1 MSPSEPIDRRSF
13 LQRAA
18 FAGSLF
24 AVGGLAAC
32 TSGDDTSG
40 PTGAATGTSGAT
52 GPTSAPSRGGRLRI
66 GMTSGGSS
74 ETLDPALFIALP
86 DVARGLNL
94 YERLVR
100 LNADLQLEMD
110 LAESIEPNDDATE
123 WTFRLQ
129 DGVVFHDGSPLTAD
143 DLLFT
148 IQRIAAPDSVSA
160 GASSFRIFKL
170 KDAKKLDDRT
180 VTIPL
185 ARPFASVPVMFNDF
199 FTVILKDGTTDFN
212 QPNGTGPF
220 VFGSFAPGESS
231 LFTRNE
237 NYWREGE
244 PYVDELEIRSIADET
259 ARLEGLNGG
268 QLDASSSLTYAL
280 ARQVDA
286 SANAT
291 VLAGVGPN
299 TDPFVMATNAAPF
312 DDVRVR
318 QAMRLL
324 VDREALVA
332 SVMGEYGE
340 IGNDLHAKGLPFY
353 AADIPQ
359 REHDPDQAVA
369 LLKAAGADG
378 LTIPITT
385 GNVVPGWVEAAT
397 IFAEQ
402 AKAAGVTV
410 TVDQRPPDSYW
421 SDAYMATPFFMTN
434 WNPVPLPTWSGQALV
449 PGGVWNETAWDQPGF
464 EDKVTAAQSELDPT
478 LAQEQWT
485 DIQQILWDEGG
496 YIVWGFHPWLDAVSN
511 DLQGVEG
518 DGFLPF
524 GSFRFREWSLG
535 AE

>member
-1 MSPSEPIDRRSF
+1 MSQSPQIDRRSF

-18 FAGSLF
+18 LAGSLF

-32 TSGDDTSG
+32 TQDGGDTPNPS
-40 PTGAATGTSGAT
+40 AGAT
-52 GPTSAPSRGGRLRI
+52 GPTASPSRGGRLRI

-100 LNADLQLEMD
+100 MNADLELDMD
-110 LAESIEPNDDATE
+110 LAESIEPNADATE

-129 DGVVFHDGSPLTAD
+129 DGVVWHDGSPLTAD

-170 KDAKKLDDRT
+170 KNAKRLDDRT

-185 ARPFASVPVMFNDF
+185 DRPFASVPVMFNDF
-199 FTVILKDGTTDFN
+199 FTAILKDGTTDFN
-212 QPNGTGPF
+212 APNGTGPF
-220 VFGSFAPGESS
+220 VFGSFSPGESS
-231 LFTRNE
+231 LFTRNP

-244 PYVDELEIRSIADET
+244 PYVDELEIRSIADDT
-259 ARLEGLNGG
+259 ARFEGLNGG
-268 QLDASSSLTYAL
+268 QLDASASLTYAL

-286 SANAT
+286 SSNAT
-291 VLAGVGPN
+291 VLAGVGPS
-299 TDPFVMATNAAPF
+299 TDPFVMATNQPPF

-324 VDREALVA
+324 VDRQAIV
-332 SVMGEYGE
+332 SNIMGDYGE
-340 IGNDLHAKGLPFY
+340 IGNDLMGKGLPFY
-353 AADIPQ
+353 ADQIEQ
-359 REHDPDQAVA
+359 REPDPEQAVA
-369 LLKAAGADG
+369 LLKAAGVDG
-378 LTIPITT
+378 PIPITT
-385 GNVVPGWVEAAT
+385 ANVVPGWVEAAT

-449 PGGVWNETAWDQPGF
+449 PGGVWNETAWEQPGF
-464 EDKVTAAQSELDPT
+464 EEKVIAAQAELDPD
-478 LAQEQWT
+478 LATEQWGE
-485 DIQQILWDEGG
+485 IQTILWNEGG
-496 YIVWGFHPWLDAVSN
+496 YIVWGFHPWLDAISTE
-511 DLQGVEG
+511 LQGVEG